1 MRERGRDGRFIN
13 VEREVDGEGKIA
25 REMGGRM
32 GDGGER
38 GRKEIQES
46 DGVEPTAERQVIH
59 S

>member
-13 VEREVDGEGKIA
+13 VEREIEEGGKIA
-25 REMGGRM
+25 RERGGRM

-38 GRKEIQES
+38 ERKGTQES
-46 DGVEPTAERQVIH
+46 DGVERQVIH

>member
-13 VEREVDGEGKIA
+13 VEREVEQEGKIA
-25 REMGGRM
+25 RERGGRM

-38 GRKEIQES
+38 ERKETQES
-46 DGVEPTAERQVIH
+46 DGVERQGLH